1 MAERLYIQNRK
12 RREKRKEQLRLIG
25 KLALIILG
33 CAFLLLLIFRT
44 VGKLIKSERKEET
57 GYVTL
62 QEAGNL
68 IWLLADTAAQ
78 EESAGTGESEI
89 QPDADAIL
97 EALKKMAASA
107 GDGYLIWEQVEW
119 LLDFLPACKADF
131 PGAYRKKEKVSASD
145 WYAWFDEARAVYDRQ
160 GRIQDIALTVMGIG
174 ENVKTNDG
182 TALTEQQLVTT
193 ERSWNFFAERFA
205 SREVLFRT
213 VTAIGREDGLY
224 AVRSIAKEEGFTLS
238 NVWVN
243 QADEEGVLCF
253 WNDYEIRFPL
263 YEELDASKNFEIR
276 DQIADIA
283 FYQAGIK
290 RIQVKN
296 HKVSGRLLRI
306 ADGGAEIEGQG
317 FFPFSDN
324 LKIYQL
330 YGRMKRLYTTDLCI
344 GYAFTD
350 FVIEDGKIEAALVP
364 KEEKMEYI
372 RVLVK
377 TSNYGSAYHDQLEVQ
392 ADCDCTIIAGTYG
405 SRTQTTL
412 AAGKTIEISADSG
425 LFAEGNRIWIRPD
438 ILTGHISLLNVER
451 SQGVPSYRGSF
462 ELIASQDGIV
472 AINEVLL
479 EEYLYAVVPSEMPAS
494 YPLEALKSQAV
505 CARTYA
511 YAKMRHAGLPSYGA
525 HVDDSAGFQVYQN
538 IEENSETTKAVKET
552 NGEVLFYEG
561 ELAEVYYYST
571 SCGYG
576 ADASVWLNGSA
587 EKYPYLVS
595 QKIGTQDSFYEQEEP
610 WFCWQYE
617 VSSLDEDTVNLA
629 ILKRY
634 EANPEGVLTKQS
646 DGSFLSQ
653 KPSET
658 GHIRDISVVRY
669 GPGGVAEELEIE
681 GEKATI
687 LVKTEHNIR
696 YVLCDGRAQVVRQ
709 DESLVSAASMVPSAF
724 FTIDTFKENGF
735 VVGYC
740 LSGGGFGH
748 GVGLSQNGAKNMA
761 AAGIAAD
768 DILSFF
774 YSGCERRNVYEWKET
789 LG

>member
-1 MAERLYIQNRK
+1 M
-12 RREKRKEQLRLIG
+12 IG
-25 KLALIILG
+25 KMALILLG
-33 CAFLLLLIFRT
+33 CAFLVFLVCRT
-44 VGKLIKSERKEET
+44 VGKLVRINTEEES

-68 IWLLADTAAQ
+68 VWLLADTAAQ
-78 EESAGTGESEI
+78 ESGAAVQEDDAGAEKGGTEA
-89 QPDADAIL
+89 DADAVL
-97 EALKKMAASA
+97 SALKKMDVSE
-107 GDGYLIWEQVEW
+107 GDGYLIWEQAEQM
-119 LLDFLPACKADF
+119 LAFLPACSADF
-131 PGAYRKKEKVSASD
+131 PGSYRKKEKVSAAD
-145 WYAWFDEARAVYDRQ
+145 WYAWFDMARKIYDPQ
-160 GRIQDIALTVMGIG
+160 GRIQDLELTILGVGDA
-174 ENVKTNDG
+174 VKTNDQIV
-182 TALTEQQLVTT
+182 LTKQQLVTT
-193 ERSWNFFAERFA
+193 QQEWTFFAERFA
-205 SREVLFRT
+205 SREVLYRPL
-213 VTAIGREDGLY
+213 TAIGREDGLY
-224 AVRSIAKEEGFTLS
+224 AVRSVAEEEFTLS
-238 NVWVN
+238 NVWVI
-243 QADEEGVLCF
+243 QADEEGILCF
-253 WNDYEIRFPL
+253 WNDFEILLPAFQTSDTEESTEIR
-263 YEELDASKNFEIR
+263 E
-276 DQIADIA
+276 QIADIT
-283 FYQAGIK
+283 FFQAGITK
-290 RIQVKN
+290 VRVRD

-377 TSNYGSAYHDQLEVQ
+377 TSDYGSAYHDQLEIQ
-392 ADCDCTIIAGTYG
+392 ADCDCTILTGEYG
-405 SRTQTTL
+405 SRTGTRL
-412 AAGKTIEISADSG
+412 AAGKTIEITADSG
-425 LFAEGNRIWIRPD
+425 LFAEGNRIWIKPD
-438 ILTGHISLLNVER
+438 ILTGHISLLNVKR
-451 SQGVPSYRGSF
+451 SQGIPSYRGSF
-462 ELIASQDGIV
+462 ELVLSQDGIV
-472 AINEVLL
+472 AVNEVLL

-494 YPLEALKSQAV
+494 YPLEALKSQAI

-511 YAKMRHAGLPSYGA
+511 YAKMCHAGLPSYGA

-538 IEENSETTKAVKET
+538 IEENAETTKAVKET
-552 NGEVLFYEG
+552 NGEVLFYED

-576 ADASVWLNGSA
+576 TDAGVWLNGSA

-595 QKIGTQDSFYEQEEP
+595 QKIGTQDAFYEQQEP

-617 VSSLDEDTVNLA
+617 VSDLDVDTLNLA

-634 EANPEGVLTKQS
+634 EANPDGVLTKQS

-653 KPSET
+653 KPPET
-658 GHIRDISVVRY
+658 GRIREISVVRY
-669 GPGGVAEELEIE
+669 GPGGVAVELEIE
-681 GEKATI
+681 GEKATV

-696 YVLCDGRAQVVRQ
+696 YVLCDGITQVVRQ
-709 DESLVSAASMVPSAF
+709 DESLVNAASMVPSAF
-724 FTIDTFKENGF
+724 FTMDTLKENGF

-761 AAGIAAD
+761 AAGMDAE

-774 YSGCERRNVYEWKET
+774 YRGCVRNNIYDEKEI
-789 LG
+789 LE

>member
-12 RREKRKEQLRLIG
+12 RREKRRKQLFLAG
-25 KLALIILG
+25 KLALVLLG
-33 CAFLLLLIFRT
+33 CAFLILLLCRT
-44 VGKLIKSERKEET
+44 VGKLVKTERNAEE

-68 IWLLADTAAQ
+68 VWLLADTAAQ
-78 EESAGTGESEI
+78 EETAGTGENEI
-89 QPDADAIL
+89 QADADAIL
-97 EALKKMAASA
+97 DSLKKMDASE
-107 GDGYLIWEQVEW
+107 GDGYLVWEQAEQM
-119 LLDFLPACKADF
+119 LALLPACEADF
-131 PGAYRKKEKVSASD
+131 PGSYRKKEKVSASD
-145 WYAWFDEARAVYDRQ
+145 WYAWFDEARKIYDRQ
-160 GRIQDIALTVMGIG
+160 GRIQDISIRILGAGAC
-174 ENVKTNDG
+174 VKTNEG
-182 TALTEQQLVTT
+182 TVLTKQQLVTT
-193 ERSWNFFAERFA
+193 EQAWTFYAEHFA
-205 SREVLFRT
+205 SQEVMFRF

-224 AVRSIAKEEGFTLS
+224 AVRSVGKEDGFTLS
-238 NVWVN
+238 NVWIS

-253 WNDYEIRFPL
+253 WNDFEILLPAF
-263 YEELDASKNFEIR
+263 EAADAQNNSEIR
-276 DQIADIA
+276 DQIADIT
-283 FYQAGIK
+283 FYQSGIK
-290 RIQVKN
+290 TIRVKN

-317 FFPFSDN
+317 FFAFSEN

-330 YGRMKRLYTTDLCI
+330 YGRMKRLYTTDLRI

-377 TSNYGSAYHDQLEVQ
+377 TSGYGSAYHDQLQLQ
-392 ADCDCTIIAGTYG
+392 ADCDCTIITGEYG
-405 SRTQTTL
+405 SRKGRTL
-412 AAGKTIEISADSG
+412 AAGEKLEVSADSS
-425 LFAEGNRIWIRPD
+425 LFAEGSRIWIKPD

-472 AINEVLL
+472 AVNEVLL

-511 YAKMRHAGLPSYGA
+511 YAKMCHAGLPSYGA

-538 IEENSETTKAVKET
+538 IEENNETTRAVKET

-576 ADASVWLNGSA
+576 TDAGVWANGSA

-595 QKIGTQDSFYEQEEP
+595 QKIGTQDCFYEQEEP
-610 WFCWQYE
+610 WYRWEYE
-617 VSSLDEDTVNLA
+617 VSDLDTDTINLA

-634 EANPEGVLTKQS
+634 EANPDGVLTKQS

-653 KPSET
+653 KPPQT
-658 GHIRDISVVRY
+658 GRIREISVVRY

-681 GEKATI
+681 GEKATV

-696 YVLCDGRAQVVRQ
+696 YVLCDGKTQALRQ
-709 DESLVSAASMVPSAF
+709 DKSLAGASSMVPSAF
-724 FTIDTFKENGF
+724 FTINTLKDNGF
-735 VVGYC
+735 VVGYS

-761 AAGIAAD
+761 AAGMGAD

-774 YSGCERRNVYEWKET
+774 FRGCVRSNVYEGMET
-789 LG
+789 LD

>member
-12 RREKRKEQLRLIG
+12 KREKRNARLRLIG
-25 KLALIILG
+25 KLALVLFG
-33 CAFLLLLIFRT
+33 CVSLIFLVCRT
-44 VGKLIKSERKEET
+44 VEKIVKPEEEES

-68 IWLLADTAAQ
+68 VWLLADTAAQ
-78 EESAGTGESEI
+78 ENVAETDMDGSEI
-89 QPDADAIL
+89 SADADAIL
-97 EALKKMAASA
+97 EALKKMNASE
-107 GDGYLIWEQVEW
+107 GDGYLIWEQAEQM
-119 LLDFLPACKADF
+119 LAFLPASRKDF
-131 PGAYRKKEKVSASD
+131 PGDYRKKEKVSAAD
-145 WYAWFDEARAVYDRQ
+145 WYAWFDIARTVYDPQ
-160 GRIQDIALTVMGIG
+160 GKIQDTSIIVLGVG
-174 ENVKTNDG
+174 ESVKANDG
-182 TALTEQQLVTT
+182 TVLTKQQLVTT
-193 ERSWNFFAERFA
+193 ECVWTYYAEHFN
-205 SREVLFRT
+205 SQEVLYRP
-213 VTAIGREDGLY
+213 VTAISRENGLY
-224 AVRSIAKEEGFTLS
+224 AVRNVGNEEGFTLS

-243 QADEEGVLCF
+243 QSDEKGILCF
-253 WNDYEIRFPL
+253 WNDFEIRLPFFEMP
-263 YEELDASKNFEIR
+263 DHSEIR
-276 DQIADIA
+276 DQIADIT
-283 FYQAGIK
+283 FFQADVTNVQIK
-290 RIQVKN
+290 D

-350 FVIEDGKIEAALVP
+350 FVIDNGKIEAALVP

-377 TSNYGSAYHDQLEVQ
+377 TSNYGSAYHDRLEVQ
-392 ADCDCTIIAGTYG
+392 ADCDCTVITGEYG
-405 SRTQTTL
+405 SRKETRL
-412 AAGKTIEISADSG
+412 AAGETIEISADSS
-425 LFAEGNRIWIRPD
+425 LFAEGSRIWIKPD

-451 SQGVPSYRGSF
+451 SQGIPSYRGSF
-462 ELIASQDGIV
+462 ELILSRDGIV

-511 YAKMRHAGLPSYGA
+511 YAKMCHAGLPSYGA

-538 IEENSETTKAVKET
+538 IGENAETTKAVKET

-576 ADASVWLNGSA
+576 TDASVWLNGSA

-595 QKIGTQDSFYEQEEP
+595 QKIGTTDSFYEQEEP
-610 WFCWQYE
+610 WFSWQYE
-617 VSSLDEDTVNLA
+617 VSELDADTVNLA

-634 EANPEGVLTKQS
+634 EANPDGVLTKQS

-653 KPSET
+653 KPPET
-658 GHIRDISVVRY
+658 GRIEEISIVRY
-669 GPGGVAEELEIE
+669 GSGGVAEELEIE
-681 GEKATI
+681 GEKATLLI
-687 LVKTEHNIR
+687 KTEHNIR
-696 YVLCDGRAQVVRQ
+696 YVLCDGKTQVVRQ
-709 DESLVSAASMVPSAF
+709 DQSIVDASSMLPSAF
-724 FTIDTFKENGF
+724 FTIDTLKEDGF
-735 VVGYC
+735 VVGYS

-748 GVGLSQNGAKNMA
+748 GVGMSQNGAKNMA
-761 AAGIAAD
+761 AAGMAAD

-774 YSGCERRNVYEWKET
+774 YQGCKRNNIYEMKEIME
-789 LG
+789 